1 MKSLTESVQN
11 ALNESLEG
19 MLQSRANIIS
29 KSKKGEDEYGMIR
42 FDHEVAIGE
51 NSACIDAINATG
63 NIVRF
68 DVDGN
73 SDAVQIKFFSDEVLK
88 EIIKE
93 LDAMIKKIK

>member
-1 MKSLTESVQN
+1 MKTLTESVQA

-19 MLQSRANIIS
+19 LLQSRADIIA
-29 KSKKGEDEYGMIR
+29 KHKQGEDEYGMIR
-42 FDHEVAIGE
+42 LDHEVAIGE

-63 NIVRF
+63 NIVRL
-68 DVDGN
+68 DIDGS

-88 EIIKE
+88 NIVKE